1 MPQSKNKVWYYV
13 DRPKYKKVIDSQ
25 WIFKLKES
33 QGQKKGTARLVVRG
47 FKDTNDYE
55 LQETYAP
62 VARRPTVFSNLAII
76 NKLNLEVSQ
85 MDVKTTF
92 LNGKLE
98 TKEIYM
104 EIPDGIECSKKFKSV
119 IWSMHKSTKKEPT
132 FHQIHDYSKFHC
144 LPIRYLSIQME
155 GRKSFYHTVIICRR
169 YAYS

>member
-55 LQETYAP
+55 LRETYAP
-62 VARRPTVFSNLAII
+62 VARRPTVFLNLAII

-104 EIPDGIECSKKFKSV
+104 EIPDGIECSKKFKREKVCKLQRVLYGLCISPQ
-119 IWSMHKSTKKEPT
+119 KRNQLFTKFMTTQNFIPV
-132 FHQIHDYSKFHC
+132 
-144 LPIRYLSIQME
+144 YLK
-155 GRKSFYHTVIICRR
+155 GRKEIFLPYC
-169 YAYS
+169 YYM